1 MTSRLS
7 LLRVDGPLA
16 ARAPVDRLAVPDWG
30 LAIAGAGLAIGGVAG
45 AEHEPL
51 VVTLLV
57 AAVAL
62 GILSRAGRTGRP
74 WSWLTP
80 SALRTLEYTLVWAVG
95 RAAAGAAGSAAAFA
109 LIAVVAMHHYDVV
122 YRVRTGQ
129 EGLEER
135 AALAV
140 GGWEVRSLIVLLALP
155 LGLQPALLWG
165 MAGWCLLV
173 VIADRVRLFTSS
185 GDRR

>member
-16 ARAPVDRLAVPDWG
+16 ARTPAGRIAVPDWG
-30 LAIAGAGLAIGGVAG
+30 LAVAGAGLAIGGVAG

-51 VVTLLV
+51 VLALLV
-57 AAVAL
+57 GAVAS

-80 SALRTLEYTLVWAVG
+80 SALRTLEYTLIWAVG

-129 EGLEER
+129 PGLDER
-135 AALAV
+135 VALAI
-140 GGWEVRSLIVLLALP
+140 GGWELRSLVLVVALP
-155 LGLQPALLWG
+155 LGLQPGLLWAL
-165 MAGWCLLV
+165 AGWCLLV
-173 VIADRVRLFTSS
+173 VIVDRVRLFTSS